1 MAVAETVETIF
12 QHLPDQLKMQQRYR
26 PNAQPDLNVSLRI
39 FVMQTEECRDPV
51 LVYQIGKRSNGEK

>member
-1 MAVAETVETIF
+1 MEVADVATTF
-12 QHLPDQLKMQQRYR
+12 QHLLDQLKMQQRYKL
-26 PNAQPDLNVSLRI
+26 NAQPDLNVSLRI

>member
-1 MAVAETVETIF
+1 MAVAETVATIF